1 MMTDT
6 ALAAPMGRPLP
17 LPQPMLLPEPELEAS
32 TPGNLKLW
40 KGWQGD
46 LRFFATAYLAG
57 FVFFLAVLS

>member
-6 ALAAPMGRPLP
+6 MIAAPAARPLP
-17 LPQPMLLPEPELEAS
+17 MPTPLLPFEEDAARPAPAIS
-32 TPGNLKLW
+32 LW
-40 KGWQGD
+40 HGWQAD